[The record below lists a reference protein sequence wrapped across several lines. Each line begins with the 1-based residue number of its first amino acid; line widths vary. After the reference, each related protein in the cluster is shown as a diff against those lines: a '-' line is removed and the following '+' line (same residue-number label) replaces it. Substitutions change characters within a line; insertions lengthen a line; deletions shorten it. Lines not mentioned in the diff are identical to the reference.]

1 MQAAV
6 KQEETDHGP
15 APQPSERSLIFRR
28 CKAAFQEIQKHG
40 TPPDPTTYALW
51 YAYVA
56 RTPPAVTVAVDKLL
70 ASGRALDRYELAE
83 IHREF
88 LADNSVEAAQEA
100 IGKEFEESIQDVS
113 QMIQSGMS
121 QNAEFCSTLHGI
133 EASTDA
139 QDVDQDFKSMLSQ
152 LVSESLKMAESSSRL
167 SQGLL
172 ATQARVQKLNDEL
185 EQVRKQ
191 SLLDPLTAV
200 SNRRAFEDRMT
211 WQVED
216 ARENGSKFC
225 LVLADL
231 DEFKQVNDTYGHQAG
246 DDVLKKFAALL
257 FEHTKGQDLVARYGG
272 DEFAIVLPNIEITAA
287 YNLMVSIKHQFEGM
301 RTLSTPNHAASGVAT
316 ASFGISVYKDRR
328 SVEDMVAAADTALSR
343 AKTTGRNR
351 VCAEGLS

>member
-6 KQEETDHGP
+6 RQDEIDHGP
-15 APQPSERSLIFRR
+15 APQPSERTLIFRR

-40 TPPDPTTYALW
+40 TPPDPITYALW

-56 RTPPAVTVAVDKLL
+56 RTPPAVRVAVDKLL

-83 IHREF
+83 IHREY
-88 LADNSVEAAQEA
+88 LSDNSIEAAQEA
-100 IGKEFEESIQDVS
+100 ISKEFEESIQDVS
-113 QMIQSGMS
+113 ELIRSGMS
-121 QNAEFCSTLHGI
+121 QNAEFCSTLHEI
-133 EASTDA
+133 ETSSQSETA
-139 QDVDQDFKSMLSQ
+139 DQDFRSLLSQ
-152 LVSESLKMAESSSRL
+152 LVSESLKMAETSTRL

-172 ATQARVQKLNDEL
+172 ATQERVKKLNEEL
-185 EQVRKQ
+185 EQTRKQ
-191 SLLDPLTAV
+191 SLLDPLTSV
-200 SNRRAFEDRMT
+200 SNRRAFEDRMK
-211 WQVED
+211 WHVED

-246 DDVLKKFAALL
+246 DDVLKKFASLL
-257 FEHTKGQDLVARYGG
+257 FDHTKGQDLVARYGG
-272 DEFAIVLPNIEITAA
+272 DEFAIVLPNIEITSA

-301 RTLSTPNHAASGVAT
+301 RMLSAPNHGSSVVAT
-316 ASFGISVYKDRR
+316 ASFGISGYKDRR